1 MNKNPLWKYVL
12 IAVVLSVAAI
22 FALPNLYPADP
33 ALQISGDRGVPVNDT
48 LVQRVNA
55 TLAQQNITAKSVE
68 IVNNRVEVRLND
80 LDDQAVIFRPVKEA
94 LQDDSYV
101 TAQNLLPT
109 TPKWLKSLNAKPMY
123 LGLDLRGG
131 VHFLMQLDMASVISG
146 EIKNYNSDLKTS
158 LKRANAKYGKVT
170 NTEDSLNLTFKN
182 VADLKK
188 AKDVIQ
194 REIASELDLAEVD
207 DLTLRAGISDAKLR
221 DIKRSAVKRNIT
233 ALRKRVNELGVAE
246 PVIQQQG
253 ADRIVVQLPGIQD
266 PVQAKKILGS
276 TATLAFRLVDTEA
289 DPYSNYVPA
298 SSQKYRERN
307 GNPVVLKRRP
317 SISGDK
323 ITNAASGFDN
333 QGSGTPNVSITM
345 NAVGAKQMANM
356 TQDNIKKPMATVFIE
371 YIDGKKKEE
380 VISVATIQA
389 VLSKNFQ
396 ITGLDSPEEAY
407 ELALLLRAGALA
419 APMTFV
425 EERTVGPSLG
435 ADNIKQGF
443 RSVMIG
449 FLLVVIFMAIY
460 YRVFGLVANVALFL
474 NLALIVAVLSM
485 LQATLTLPGIAGI
498 VLTVGMA
505 VDANVLIFERIR
517 EELRAGQSPQAAI
530 EGGYA
535 KAFSTIADA
544 NVTTLIAALVLFVF
558 GTGPIKGFAVTLSIG
573 IMASMFTAIVVT
585 RVLVNLIY
593 GHTRGKALAV

>member
-170 NTEDSLNLTFKN
+170 NTQDSLNLTFKN

>member
-1 MNKNPLWKYVL
+1 MNQNPLWKYLL
-12 IAVVLSVAAI
+12 IAVVLTVAAI

-33 ALQISGDRGVPVNDT
+33 SLQISGDRGVPVDDA
-48 LVQRVNA
+48 LLQRVNA
-55 TLAQQNITAKSVE
+55 TLEQQGVVAKSVE
-68 IVNNRVEVRLND
+68 IADNRVEVRLNN
-80 LDDQAVIFRPVKEA
+80 LDDQQAIFKPMQSAVR
-94 LQDDSYV
+94 DGSYI

-109 TPKWLKSLNAKPMY
+109 TPKWLKSFNAKPMY

-146 EIKNYNSDLKTS
+146 EIKNYNSDIKSTLSKA
-158 LKRANAKYGKVT
+158 KAKYGKVT
-170 NTEDSLNLTFKN
+170 TVDDSLQIAFKSA
-182 VADLKK
+182 ADLDK

-194 REIASELDLAEVD
+194 RQISGELDLVEVD
-207 DLTLRAGISDAKLR
+207 DVTMRANISDAKLLE
-221 DIKRSAVKRNIT
+221 IKRSAVKRNIT

-253 ADRIVVQLPGIQD
+253 MDRIVVQLPGIQD

-276 TATLAFRLVDTEA
+276 TATLAFRLLDTEA
-289 DPYSNYVPA
+289 DPYSSYVPA

-333 QGSGTPNVSITM
+333 QGGTPNVSITM
-345 NAVGAKQMANM
+345 NAVGAKQMARM

-396 ITGLDSPEEAY
+396 ITGLDSPAEAY
-407 ELALLLRAGALA
+407 DLALLLRAGALA

-449 FLLVVIFMAIY
+449 FLLVVIFMAFY
-460 YRVFGLVANVALFL
+460 YRVFGLIADVALFL

-530 EGGYA
+530 DGGYA

-593 GHTRGKALAV
+593 GRSRGKALAV